1 MPNQYTTEELTLF
14 RADSAITLA
23 LAVLRAAEN
32 GENVNADEA
41 VAGALIDFR
50 IANADYEVATRE
62 EDN

>member
-1 MPNQYTTEELTLF
+1 MPNQYTTEELALF
-14 RADSAITLA
+14 RADAAITLA

-41 VAGALIDFR
+41 VAGTLIDFR
-50 IANADYEVATRE
+50 IANADYEAATHD

>member
-14 RADSAITLA
+14 RADAALTLA
-23 LAVLRAAEN
+23 LAVLRAVEN

-50 IANADYEVATRE
+50 VANADYEAATHE

>member
-1 MPNQYTTEELTLF
+1 MPNQYTAEELTLF
-14 RADSAITLA
+14 RADAAITLA
-23 LAVLRAAEN
+23 LAVLRAVEN

-50 IANADYEVATRE
+50 IANADYEAATCE